1 MTNDPTH
8 LSLLRSSSAP
18 VRRRRRRLP
27 VPALA
32 LARTVASVLAVARMA
47 PAIALARI
55 AAFFLVLNRV
65 VLSALTIGAV
75 AACAHAPPTVP
86 RAPTVARAVSAS
98 PTATHVASKATRHVP
113 PQ

>member
-1 MTNDPTH
+1 MTHDPNH
-8 LSLLRSSSAP
+8 LSLLRSSTAP
-18 VRRRRRRLP
+18 VRRRRRLP

-32 LARTVASVLAVARMA
+32 LARTVASVLAVARIA

-75 AACAHAPPTVP
+75 AACAHAPPTSAS
-86 RAPTVARAVSAS
+86 APPVARSVSAS
-98 PTATHVASKATRHVP
+98 PSAIHVASKATRHVS

>member
-1 MTNDPTH
+1 MTYDPNH

-18 VRRRRRRLP
+18 LRRRRRLP

-32 LARTVASVLAVARMA
+32 LARMVASALAVARMA

-65 VLSALTIGAV
+65 IVSALTIGAV
-75 AACAHAPPTVP
+75 AACAHAPPTAAS
-86 RAPTVARAVSAS
+86 APIAESGSAS
-98 PTATHVASKATRHVP
+98 QSAIHVASKATRHVSA
-113 PQ
+113 Q